1 MLLGKDA
8 CVIYG
13 FFSSQFA
20 SSMCQKKKLLSE
32 HGSLTSKPLEKFTGL
47 IQRLKHNMSN
57 TKGSAKHKTHAQ
69 KNYYLNPS
77 FSFSFFRYMDI
88 LPFQKKKKPMYYVH
102 AGPAKARKGQK
113 RVLGLE
119 LIDSGCELSRG

>member
-88 LPFQKKKKPMYYVH
+88 LPFQKKKAYVLC
-102 AGPAKARKGQK
+102 ACRACKGQERAK
-113 RVLGLE
+113 ESPGTGVNRQWL
-119 LIDSGCELSRG
+119 